1 MFNPFAPFDPR
12 LLEKFRAKGVK
23 AFVKQTYER
32 GKSRLDGNNITAYL
46 LIHYENPSMARQYY
60 QAIQADPGRRLF
72 RMDDPA
78 EYQELH
84 SLLNK
89 PSNFRFFT
97 ALILKDANEKAKK
110 LLDKQI
116 RAYIT
121 YRTDWQPPR
130 SADISFNLEMVF
142 GELYVQLKYRDHE
155 IKIKLSELE
164 NQRYVL

>member
-12 LLEKFRAKGVK
+12 LLEKFRLKGVK
-23 AFVKQTYER
+23 AFVRQTYER
-32 GKSRLDGNNITAYL
+32 GKSRLDENNITAYL
-46 LIHYENPSMARQYY
+46 LIHFENPAMARQYY

-72 RMDDPA
+72 RLDDPA
-78 EYQELH
+78 EYQELY

-89 PSNFRFFT
+89 PSNSRFFT
-97 ALILKDANEKAKK
+97 VLTSKDANEKAKK

-121 YRTDWQPPR
+121 YKTDWQPPR
-130 SADISFNLEMVF
+130 SADINFNLEMAF
-142 GELYVQLKYRDHE
+142 GELYVQLKYRDRE
-155 IKIKLSELE
+155 IKMKLSELE

>member
-12 LLEKFRAKGVK
+12 LLEKFKLKGVK

-32 GKSRLDGNNITAYL
+32 GKSRLDENNVTAYL
-46 LIHYENPSMARQYY
+46 LIHFTSLAMAQQYF
-60 QAIQADPGRRLF
+60 QSIQADTGRRLF
-72 RMDDPA
+72 RLDDPA
-78 EYQELH
+78 EFQELH

-89 PSNFRFFT
+89 PSNSRFFT
-97 ALILKDANEKAKK
+97 ALTIKDANEKAKK

-121 YRTDWQPPR
+121 YKTDWHPPR
-130 SADISFNLEMVF
+130 SADISFNLELSF
-142 GELYVQLKYRDHE
+142 GELYVQLKYDNRE
-155 IKIKLSELE
+155 IKMKLSELE